1 MLEQET
7 GGKNQGNR
15 HLTVAPS
22 IAIDRTW
29 SNKTGGV
36 ASCSRESRTA
46 YDNFFAEKTKMPFS
60 DFGQIFFKNSNQKQH
75 IFQSEIC
82 NVLAVEEPTLG
93 GGGYNFK
100 TG

>member
-29 SNKTGGV
+29 SNKTRGV
-36 ASCSRESRTA
+36 ASCWRESRTA
-46 YDNFFAEKTKMPFS
+46 YDNFFAKKKTPFS
-60 DFGQIFFKNSNQKQH
+60 DFGLIFFKNLNQKQH

-82 NVLAVEEPTLG
+82 NVLAAEEPTLG